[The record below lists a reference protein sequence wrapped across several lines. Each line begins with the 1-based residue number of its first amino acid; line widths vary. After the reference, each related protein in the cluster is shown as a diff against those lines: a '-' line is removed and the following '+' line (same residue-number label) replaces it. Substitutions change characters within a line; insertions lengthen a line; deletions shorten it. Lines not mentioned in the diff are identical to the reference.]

1 MDPVTVPHRVGMGVD
16 EAGYDG
22 HATDVDNFV
31 EQRRRI
37 SSLNDI
43 VVTEVDD
50 RTISKYII

>member
-22 HATDVDNFV
+22 HATDVDNFI